1 LAKTAKQNLGN
12 WGEKLA
18 EDYLVQNN
26 HIVVERNW
34 RVGRAEVDLIT
45 KDGRTLVFVEVK
57 VRKNASFG
65 NPEDF
70 VNSSKANRIKS
81 AAVEYQFLNNYN
93 GFIRFDIVSILGSV
107 KKFELL
113 HLPDSY

>member
-18 EDYLVQNN
+18 EDYLTRNK
-26 HIVVERNW
+26 HIVLERNW
-34 RVGRAEVDLIT
+34 RFRRSEVDLIT
-45 KDGRTLVFVEVK
+45 MDGQTLVFVEVK

-70 VNSSKANRIKS
+70 VNTSKANRIKS
-81 AAVEYQFLNNYN
+81 AAVEYQIIKNYN
-93 GFIRFDIVSILGSV
+93 GFIRFDIISILGSV
-107 KKFELL
+107 ENFELL